1 MLFHKHL
8 LINAKVEKPMKT
20 EGQAMAFLEKLVER
34 INMKIIK
41 GPFASYVDKPG
52 NRGLT
57 AIVMIETSH
66 IAFHIWDEEDPGL
79 IQFDLYTCGELN
91 LPSVL
96 LAIGEQFKI
105 ISMDYN
111 LFDRENGFVL
121 EDSGSYPEASSDYKI
136 WKNFHFTKI
145 WIFFLDVWYV
155 ILKIKNKNNSEH
167 TTLTL
172 CSVSYHSPQ

>member
-1 MLFHKHL
+1 MHTYIYFTILEVFRQIVYTINIDGGSMIFHKHL

-20 EGQAMAFLEKLVER
+20 EGQAMAFLEKLVDR

-79 IQFDLYTCGELN
+79 MQFDLYTCGELN
-91 LPSVL
+91 LPLVL
-96 LAIGEQFKI
+96 LALGEDFNI
-105 ISMDYN
+105 ISMEYN
-111 LFDRENGFVL
+111 LFDREKGFVL
-121 EDSGSYPEASSDYKI
+121 EDSGHYPEI
-136 WKNFHFTKI
+136 
-145 WIFFLDVWYV
+145 
-155 ILKIKNKNNSEH
+155 
-167 TTLTL
+167 
-172 CSVSYHSPQ
+172 